1 MPGFPQENQ
10 WDCGKE
16 AITCKCSAL
25 RESQDGRREQI
36 NLIQIQKKKQI
47 QIHTKKEIQIQI

>member
-1 MPGFPQENQ
+1 MAGFPQENQ

-25 RESQDGRREQI
+25 RESQDGRT
-36 NLIQIQKKKQI
+36 NKSDKT
-47 QIHTKKEIQIQI
+47 TKKIDKNRIRI